1 MYYSLYAFLTI
12 IVIIIIIIIIII
24 GCCCCCCCCYISTQ
38 ASSNNKACAD
48 WPILRGTRWSVYL
61 ITGRA
66 RGTREGGEAGLL
78 SFSLFVRPRHFFF
91 RSHKKAM
98 MRGTTLE
105 PLCARQSTERTW
117 RGRTRGAGERGI
129 NVRSCYTGSSN
140 KLEDSQKQTPT
151 QVPNHDKFFDAQ
163 TTLWPS
169 DIAAKQRAPGSG
181 CSLTIAYTLLPGDHC
196 SLLSLSGCQS
206 DGMLQN

>member
-1 MYYSLYAFLTI
+1 MR
-12 IVIIIIIIIIII
+12 
-24 GCCCCCCCCYISTQ
+24 
-38 ASSNNKACAD
+38 ASKYGKNLA
-48 WPILRGTRWSVYL
+48 GTDQGSGGG
-61 ITGRA
+61 GR
-66 RGTREGGEAGLL
+66 GEA
-78 SFSLFVRPRHFFF
+78 V
-91 RSHKKAM
+91 
-98 MRGTTLE
+98 
-105 PLCARQSTERTW
+105 
-117 RGRTRGAGERGI
+117 I
-129 NVRSCYTGSSN
+129 NVRSCYSGSSN
-140 KLEDSQKQTPT
+140 EFEDAQEQAPT